1 MTLYTVLLFYSLS
14 LSGRAGSGLGADT
27 AGRHLP
33 PDALL
38 TPDCPFSEDKCSS
51 TFRVSCLQILDQ
63 SFVSVFPASNAGTPG
78 GEATALPSGLHASS
92 CTHGSK
98 GCPLRRPLLAGPHSG
113 PEPQV
118 SMLGWNK
125 GVNIYNFIPVVRR
138 EGQQMRFFMVT
149 QMYILITATFT
160 GSVL

>member
-14 LSGRAGSGLGADT
+14 LSRRAGSSFQ
-27 AGRHLP
+27 GRHSGAGICRPMPYSHLTVP
-33 PDALL
+33 SLRTSALQL
-38 TPDCPFSEDKCSS
+38 SGFPF
-51 TFRVSCLQILDQ
+51 FLQILDQ
-63 SFVSVFPASNAGTPG
+63 SFVSVFFPASNAGTPG

-98 GCPLRRPLLAGPHSG
+98 GCPARRPLLAGPHSG

-125 GVNIYNFIPVVRR
+125 GVNIYNFL
-138 EGQQMRFFMVT
+138 
-149 QMYILITATFT
+149 YL
-160 GSVL
+160 L